1 MKLKWILGVSA
12 LFVASCSA
20 FFSVTGLGLLFH
32 GASTSVI
39 VMASSLELAKLVTA
53 GYLKQK
59 WEELAK
65 LLKFYLSFAVFI
77 LMIITSL
84 GIYGY
89 LSDAF
94 QQQNIQLEK
103 VEREISVFDN
113 KIKVNEREI
122 NRYQDK
128 ITNLT
133 TLRNSQEQ
141 NYSKLIDQEKG
152 TSRIYNMIKS
162 ADAEIKTSSLKV
174 DSLNSQNV
182 KLYQQIDSVKNANIR
197 LEKQVGGFRFVS
209 EALGVDMNTAVKWF
223 ILLLVLV
230 FDPLAVAMVLA
241 YVRFSPDNQKK
252 NLIRKRIDAEVI
264 KGLHLLDRE
273 KSGSSQNGE
282 EAFISYIL
290 SYIGQDN
297 YLVEILGKGE
307 TDYSNFKYFLEKG
320 YLGILIVQDN
330 PDPNSRNAWTLKKNI
345 FNHYIIKHNVKP
357 ILKTYD
363 CPETFDALSIDLNGN
378 DFWVLEEILSNF
390 RPRLIIA
397 EFNPS
402 KDGAV
407 AINYEPIFKWM
418 KDDYYGFSFEA
429 GKKLAEKYGYNV
441 IFQNDNINLYM
452 VAQEYVDMDGVPD
465 VKYEKKISFPHNPHG
480 KWVNV

>member
-39 VMASSLELAKLVTA
+39 VMASSLEIAKLVTA
-53 GYLKQK
+53 AYLKQK

-65 LLKFYLSFAVFI
+65 LLKVYLSLAVFI
-77 LMIITSL
+77 LMVITSL

-94 QQQNIQLEK
+94 QQQNIQLQK
-103 VEREISVFDN
+103 VDREISILDN

-128 ITNLT
+128 INNLT
-133 TLRNSQEQ
+133 TIRNSQEQ
-141 NYSKLIDQEKG
+141 NYSKLIEQERG

-162 ADAEIKTSSLKV
+162 ADAEIKASSVKV

-182 KLYQQIDSVKNANIR
+182 GLYQHIDSVKNANIG

-209 EALGVDMNTAVKWF
+209 EALGVNMNTAVKWF

-241 YVRFSPDNQKK
+241 YVRFSPDQKK
-252 NLIRKRIDAEVI
+252 NSIKKRIDAEVI
-264 KGLHLLDRE
+264 KGLYLLDRE
-273 KSGSSQNGE
+273 QAGSSQNGE

-297 YLVEILGKGE
+297 FLVEILGKGE

-320 YLGILIVQDN
+320 YMGILLVQDN
-330 PDPNSRNAWTLKKNI
+330 PDANSRKHWNLTKKV
-345 FNHYIIKHNVKP
+345 FNHLVIKHNVKP
-357 ILKTYD
+357 ILKTYE

-378 DFWVLEEILSNF
+378 DYWVLEEILANF

-402 KDGAV
+402 KEGAV
-407 AINYEPIFKWM
+407 AIKYEAMFKWM

-452 VAQEYVDMDGVPD
+452 VAQEYVDMDGVPE
-465 VKYEKKISFPHNPHG
+465 VKYENKVSFPHNPYG
-480 KWVNV
+480 EWVNV